1 MVFDLIAWLFKC
13 PNFPQILLLTCVLW
27 DLFLFLFFKIYL
39 FIYYMEVHCSCLQ
52 TLQKRASYLIT
63 DGWEPPCGC
72 WDLNS
77 GPLKEQSVFLT
88 TEPSLQP
95 PCFVLFVGFWCFV
108 FETESD
114 VG

>member
-1 MVFDLIAWLFKC
+1 
-13 PNFPQILLLTCVLW
+13 
-27 DLFLFLFFKIYL
+27 
-39 FIYYMEVHCSCLQ
+39 MEVHCSCLQ

-95 PCFVLFVGFWCFV
+95 PHGSVFISANEIFARWLRVIFNRPSCMYIKKKKTVALFIPVSLLERSNFTNV
-108 FETESD
+108 KTD
-114 VG
+114 PNRVKKNT